1 METANSEELCGRWLP
16 REGAQEG
23 VGIAG
28 ACSAPGWGLT
38 LETPLKRA
46 CPGGRIVSPRSRVSF
61 PPCGGDASRALAPAR
76 LRAVP
81 PRGAR
86 SLGAQSGTTFL
97 FVVPR

>member
-61 PPCGGDASRALAPAR
+61 PPCGGMRRGRSLQLGCGQFLLEA
-76 LRAVP
+76 
-81 PRGAR
+81 RGA
-86 SLGAQSGTTFL
+86 SE
-97 FVVPR
+97 PRAGPRFCS

>member
-1 METANSEELCGRWLP
+1 MREMAAERGGAGGCGDRGRLLGP
-16 REGAQEG
+16 RVGADFG
-23 VGIAG
+23 D
-28 ACSAPGWGLT
+28 
-38 LETPLKRA
+38 PLKARVPRRA
-46 CPGGRIVSPRSRVSF
+46 HCLPAVTRLVPAVRGK
-61 PPCGGDASRALAPAR
+61 ASRALAPAR